1 MGEVSIVGLNLA
13 KSVFERIMKR
23 FKSAG
28 PTQRF
33 LAVYDQVA
41 NLFRRPAHTNAEDHR
56 CARAHQV
63 WTEVTSIVSAV

>member
-1 MGEVSIVGLNLA
+1 MEEVSIVGLNLA
-13 KSVFERIMKR
+13 KSVYERIMKR

-41 NLFRRPAHTNAEDHR
+41 NLFRRSAHTNAEDL
-56 CARAHQV
+56 
-63 WTEVTSIVSAV
+63 AVPVLFRSGLRRPAS